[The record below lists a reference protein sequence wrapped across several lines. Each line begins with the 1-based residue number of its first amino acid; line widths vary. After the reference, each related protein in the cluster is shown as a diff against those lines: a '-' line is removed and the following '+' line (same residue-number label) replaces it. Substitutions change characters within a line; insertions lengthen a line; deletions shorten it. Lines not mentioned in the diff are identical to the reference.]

1 MYEVAN
7 GVQELKK
14 VTSNMVLYQ
23 APAIRWSRLRGDYRG
38 LALVKPRGLLKGV
51 GQL

>member
-1 MYEVAN
+1 MYEIAN

-14 VTSNMVLYQ
+14 VASDMVLYQ
-23 APAIRWSRLRGDYRG
+23 TPVISWSRLRGDNRG

>member
-14 VTSNMVLYQ
+14 VASDMVLDQ
-23 APAIRWSRLRGDYRG
+23 APAIKWSRLRGNNRG